1 MSLGLGSTVVVA
13 VTATLAAVGA
23 AAIPSAGLV
32 TMLMVL
38 QVRARAART
47 LPQLR
52 FGVLCAPGSQGPW
65 PKAVTMSPL
74 IHRSASPLLHRQDAP

>member
-1 MSLGLGSTVVVA
+1 MEPMCSWAPSVLMLGGAWQAHGVSLGLGSTVVVA

-38 QVRARAART
+38 QVRARLRLCGGAVHATEQPR
-47 LPQLR
+47 QLWCR
-52 FGVLCAPGSQGPW
+52 
-65 PKAVTMSPL
+65 
-74 IHRSASPLLHRQDAP
+74 R